1 MTKMGMKQ
9 LQILKSVLIVMF
21 ILAFLLKAFVPLTF
35 LPTFMGAVAALVFC
49 ISFRDLTPL
58 NRNMIIL
65 LLMVSSYFIWS
76 GSGNFDWGRAM
87 TENAGIITLLLTAP
101 MLGAILHYA
110 PYETVLLSL
119 ANRYIQTN
127 YLFYIITLCLVAF
140 MCALMNLAAIPFAYQ
155 LLSPVA
161 ASYPAATLYRALT
174 RGFAFNLFWTPNL
187 VCVAVVLQYV
197 HISWQELV
205 PAGMFFSVLS
215 FIAASVVGKF
225 DIQNGEMSPAELPK
239 DAEKSWGLEE
249 QVNSRRY
256 VVMLLIQVVLIL
268 AALMALIQYAN
279 KSIYVTVAII
289 AWAMPLIFALFLG
302 KLAIYRQNLTNYL
315 AKILP
320 NMSSE
325 FMLFSSIGFLG
336 YALAQSPAI
345 AFVQSHL
352 VALSS
357 FSPSVLVVLI
367 IATIACLAIAGIHP
381 IITISSVAI
390 ALGNVDIGLSS
401 LQFAISLITGYIMY
415 LLLSPFSSMVMLL
428 SALSR
433 QNVYETGL
441 GLNWRYAV
449 VLVSLVAVTIHGWRL
464 L

>member
-1 MTKMGMKQ
+1 MGMKQ
-9 LQILKSVLIVMF
+9 LQILKSVLIVTY
-21 ILAFLLKAFVPLTF
+21 ILAFLLKAFLPLAF
-35 LPTFMGAVAALVFC
+35 LPAFMGIVAALVFC
-49 ISFRDLTPL
+49 ISFRELKPL

-65 LLMVSSYFIWS
+65 LLMVSGYFIWS
-76 GSGNFDWGRAM
+76 GPGNFDWGRAI

-101 MLGAILHYA
+101 MLGSILNYA

-119 ANRYIQTN
+119 ANRYIQTS
-127 YLFYIITLCLVAF
+127 YVFYVVALVLVAF
-140 MCALMNLAAIPFAYQ
+140 LCALMNLAAIPFALQ
-155 LLSPVA
+155 LLSTVA
-161 ASYPAATLYRALT
+161 ANYPTVTLYRALT

-197 HISWQELV
+197 HITWQELV

-225 DIQNGEMSPAELPK
+225 DVPPGEISPKELTK
-239 DAEKSWGLEE
+239 DAEMSKSLS
-249 QVNSRRY
+249 QQSDSRRY
-256 VVMLLIQVVLIL
+256 VMMLLLQVVLIL
-268 AALMALIQYAN
+268 GALMTLIQYGN
-279 KSIYVTVAII
+279 KSIYVTVALI
-289 AWAMPLIFALFLG
+289 AWAMPLLFALFLG
-302 KLAIYRQNLTNYL
+302 KVAIYRQNLTSYL

-352 VALSS
+352 VVLSS

-367 IATIACLAIAGIHP
+367 IATIAGLAMTGIHP

-390 ALGNVDIGLSS
+390 ALGKVDIGLSS
-401 LQFAISLITGYIMY
+401 LQFAVSLITGYIMY

-433 QNVYETGL
+433 KNVYEMGL
-441 GLNWRYAV
+441 SLNWRYAV
-449 VLVSLVAVTIHGWRL
+449 VLASLVAVTIHGWRL